1 MKLSNPQ
8 LVSIRVRIGATQS
21 GSRAHTF
28 IYSVMLPCF
37 KSLSMIIVHIW
48 RTLSFNDLF
57 QGGVFMDHAFIHL
70 IREMISCVPTLCWH
84 CEGLAVKKYMTSAL
98 TQFHLAYN

>member
-1 MKLSNPQ
+1 MKFSNPQ
-8 LVSIRVRIGATQS
+8 LVSIRVRIGARQS

-28 IYSVMLPCF
+28 VHSTMLLF
-37 KSLSMIIVHIW
+37 KKVFLLLLFAFGEHYPV
-48 RTLSFNDLF
+48 NDLF
-57 QGGVFMDHAFIHL
+57 QRGVFMDHSFIHL

-84 CEGLAVKKYMTSAL
+84 CEGLAVKKYMTSTL